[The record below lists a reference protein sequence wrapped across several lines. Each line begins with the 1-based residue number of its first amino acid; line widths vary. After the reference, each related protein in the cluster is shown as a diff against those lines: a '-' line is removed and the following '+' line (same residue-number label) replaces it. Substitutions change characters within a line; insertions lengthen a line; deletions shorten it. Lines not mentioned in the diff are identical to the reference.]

1 MHLQATN
8 YEPLRDQLRSPA
20 AASLSSEE
28 KLSLWRGLACHSFC
42 RALGSVW
49 LVPLMDLL
57 VRLKLHIV
65 GRWVGLWCFNSL
77 SCPPCCSCS
86 LVRVVTDVLV
96 M

>member
-1 MHLQATN
+1 VLTPLIPFAFFLSILQATN

-20 AASLSSEE
+20 AAALSSDE
-28 KLSLWRGLACHSFC
+28 KLGLWRGLAGHSFC

-65 GRWVGLWCFNSL
+65 GR
-77 SCPPCCSCS
+77 
-86 LVRVVTDVLV
+86 
-96 M
+96 